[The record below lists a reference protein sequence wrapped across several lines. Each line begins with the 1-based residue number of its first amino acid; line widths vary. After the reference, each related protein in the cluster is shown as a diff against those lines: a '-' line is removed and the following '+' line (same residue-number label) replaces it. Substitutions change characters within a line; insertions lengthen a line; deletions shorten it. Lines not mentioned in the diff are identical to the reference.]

1 MIDAKPLTADDLS
14 EADKVKLILANK
26 DKIKAQA
33 KKNRKEMGMEDESDM
48 EEEEVEREPTIFDYD
63 VDCVDKR
70 KAQLLEKYPWA
81 ANQIEDAIMK
91 PERLPRIKKK
101 LAEKLLK
108 ADEFLQAFSKRGPNM
123 SFEEQKTLRKVL
135 VEAAED
141 GEETDYESD
150 SEAIME
156 RDQKAYDTL
165 QDRQSE
171 KVVEA
176 NRGIFQYLSVMD
188 TKVMLPP
195 MKQIYKKSENGPLTL
210 FLELDDV
217 LVHTFIC
224 DENTG
229 YIAKPTFKDPEYE
242 FMLKEVRLPILVYE
256 RDHMDDF
263 LKYL

>member
-1 MIDAKPLTADDLS
+1 
-14 EADKVKLILANK
+14 
-26 DKIKAQA
+26 
-33 KKNRKEMGMEDESDM
+33 
-48 EEEEVEREPTIFDYD
+48 
-63 VDCVDKR
+63 
-70 KAQLLEKYPWA
+70 
-81 ANQIEDAIMK
+81 MK